1 FLQIWIEPDKTGIK
15 PSYEQETFSD
25 AEKRGKLRLVLSPD
39 GADGS
44 LSANADARMYAG
56 LLDGAETADLTL
68 AAGRK
73 SYVYVVRGVL
83 SLNGTVL
90 QTGDAAYLDNET
102 QLHLDQASDAEVLV
116 FDLAAD

>member
-1 FLQIWIEPDKTGIK
+1 MQIWIEPNQRGIK
-15 PSYEQETFSD
+15 PSYAQKAFSD
-25 AEKRGKLRLVLSPD
+25 AEKRGQLRLVVSPD

-44 LSANADARMYAG
+44 LTVHADARMYAG

-68 AAGRK
+68 AQGRK
-73 SYVYVVRGVL
+73 SYVYVVRGAL
-83 SLNGTVL
+83 SLNGTAL

-102 QLHLDQASDAEVLV
+102 QLHLDHAKDAEVLV